1 MTEPRGVWVYAV
13 AERRAASR
21 AERVAGVG
29 GNPVRAVVAGGLG
42 AVAEDVPLDE
52 FGEAALRRNLEDLSW
67 LEAAARAHHRVI
79 DAVAEQGPVVPMR
92 LATVYRSDAG
102 VAAALNERA
111 ADFRDA
117 LRRTAARQEWGV
129 KVYAIAPDERP
140 ASPSQAPRAEPGA
153 GAGARAGAG
162 ADGPADAGAGAGAG
176 GRADPGS
183 GAAYLR
189 RRQSEL
195 TTERSTRRAAAAGAE
210 AIHAGLASL
219 AAGSRLYPP
228 QAPQLTGGRARMI
241 LNAAYLVDDER
252 ADDFAAAVTSLAR
265 QHPEVRLELT
275 GPWPPYSFA
284 GAAGGGARG
293 AGGAQGAGGA
303 GGAQGAGGG
312 GPGRASGVGGAG
324 GPA

>member
-1 MTEPRGVWVYAV
+1 MTGPRGVWVYAV
-13 AERRAASR
+13 AEGGAASR
-21 AERVAGVG
+21 VDHVDGVG
-29 GNPVRAVVAGGLG
+29 GNPVRAVVAGGL
-42 AVAEDVPLDE
+42 AAIAEDVPLDE

-79 DAVAEQGPVVPMR
+79 DAVAGHGPVVPMR
-92 LATVYRSDAG
+92 LATVYRTDAG
-102 VAAALNERA
+102 LAAALGERA

-117 LRRTAARQEWGV
+117 LRRTDARQEWGV
-129 KVYAIAPDERP
+129 KVYAAQPDER
-140 ASPSQAPRAEPGA
+140 SVAPDHGPPPEPGA
-153 GAGARAGAG
+153 GARAPAGARAGAQ
-162 ADGPADAGAGAGAG
+162 GPADAGA
-176 GRADPGS
+176 

-195 TTERSTRRAAAAGAE
+195 ATQRSAGRAAAAGAE
-210 AIHAGLASL
+210 AIHAGLTSL

-241 LNAAYLVDDER
+241 INAAYLVDDER

-265 QHPEVRLELT
+265 RHPEVRLELT

-284 GAAGGGARG
+284 GATGGGAADGGAAGEGDAAGAAG
-293 AGGAQGAGGA
+293 AGDGAGADDASAEG
-303 GGAQGAGGG
+303 
-312 GPGRASGVGGAG
+312 ASGPG